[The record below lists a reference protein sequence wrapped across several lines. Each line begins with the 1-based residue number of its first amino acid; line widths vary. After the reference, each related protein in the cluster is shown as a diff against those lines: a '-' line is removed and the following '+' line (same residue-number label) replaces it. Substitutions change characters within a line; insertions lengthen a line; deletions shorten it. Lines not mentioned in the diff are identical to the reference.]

1 MGFVLTRKESEEGRE
16 ETSQIA
22 RSLYRHRLTS
32 PPVNGVS
39 PSVTDTHGS
48 DGKDKFKLDLH
59 TLNRTHCMHEVA
71 ATCSVRPRQSKGTD
85 TLRHLGTIHK

>member
-59 TLNRTHCMHEVA
+59 TLNRTHCMRSLQPA
-71 ATCSVRPRQSKGTD
+71 ACDLLKVKG
-85 TLRHLGTIHK
+85 RI